1 MKNFKKFAIMIA
13 VVFSLATVSVS
24 VFAKGSDDVV
34 ASLAKI
40 TNKTVEEVVALKNE
54 NNKSY
59 GEIAKDAGKLEEFK
73 LERTKL
79 FKERLAEKVAD
90 EKITQEKADEILERR
105 IQNMENCDGKGTG
118 EGLRLNLN
126 RQAEESN
133 DDGHGQGH
141 RQGEGQ
147 RLQKQDCNLDN

>member
-1 MKNFKKFAIMIA
+1 MKNLKVFAIMIT
-13 VVFSLATVSVS
+13 VVFSLATVSVG

-73 LERTKL
+73 AEHTKL
-79 FKERLAEKVAD
+79 FEERLAEKVAD

-105 IQNMENCDGKGTG
+105 SQNMENCDGKGTG

-126 RQAEESN
+126 RQAKESN
-133 DDGHGQGH
+133 GDGHGQGH